1 MVNIFVLVLSLA
13 AGRAPSAL
21 IDEDDGSNKP
31 SCPKLH
37 ELRLQSQEMAGVL
50 LGICR

>member
-13 AGRAPSAL
+13 AGVAPSDL
-21 IDEDDGSNKP
+21 IDEDDGSKP

>member
-13 AGRAPSAL
+13 AGASSDL
-21 IDEDDGSNKP
+21 IDEDDGSKP